1 MAFLSFQ
8 ARVGLP
14 VTMFQLLQFILASPI
29 SHFERQTATIPSY
42 VLEYAPLVWLDT
54 QEQYQPSDIGAQL
67 VNTRPED
74 NFTVVTSAP
83 NPLTLDNLA
92 SLNALGGTDIYLT
105 SIDDITTN
113 PAWLNGVAPDSS
125 GKTDGAT
132 SCTIIVNDHGSGLV
146 DAFFMYFYAYNQGN
160 TVLGQEIGDHVGD
173 WEHNMIRFSNGVPQE
188 VWYSQ
193 HEDGE
198 AFTYDCLEKQGVRPI
213 TYSARG
219 THANYAING
228 THDHTIPNVNLPD
241 GPLEDFTSQG
251 KLWDPTL
258 SAYSYSYDVNSN
270 TYTPYDSSYPVNWLS
285 FTGEWGDEQ
294 YPLSDPRQKE
304 ILGISA
310 TAKYTGG
317 PTGPEDKQLNRTEVC
332 PNDGFA
338 CIVSPVL
345 RP

>member
-42 VLEYAPLVWLDT
+42 VLEYGQQLSPSFFYFILPANVNSAPLVWLDT

-228 THDHTIPNVNLPD
+228 YADFSADHVSRVLIATTGRMIIP
-241 GPLEDFTSQG
+241 FQTSTCQMG
-251 KLWDPTL
+251 HSKISLVR
-258 SAYSYSYDVNSN
+258 A
-270 TYTPYDSSYPVNWLS
+270 SS
-285 FTGEWGDEQ
+285 
-294 YPLSDPRQKE
+294 
-304 ILGISA
+304 GI
-310 TAKYTGG
+310 
-317 PTGPEDKQLNRTEVC
+317 
-332 PNDGFA
+332 
-338 CIVSPVL
+338 